1 MSEAN
6 RLRKV
11 QLNFRVTER
20 EKELIEARMQEI
32 GTTNREAYLRKIAI
46 DGILVKLEVPELKEI
61 VSLMRRTSNNIN
73 QIARRLNE
81 TGRIYEVDIADVQN
95 LINDIIIADHIPIPL
110 RRHMVKKIYDILLL
124 HFTSPVFLF
133 TISQLY
139 SSCKKKPPGGG
150 FFLIPFI

>member
-6 RLRKV
+6 RVRKV

-20 EKELIEARMQEI
+20 EKELIETRMQEI

-46 DGILVKLEVPELKEI
+46 DGMLVKLEVPELKEI

-81 TGRIYEVDIADVQN
+81 TGRIYEVDITDVQN
-95 LINDIIIADHIPIPL
+95 QQEQLWDMLNGLIT
-110 RRHMVKKIYDILLL
+110 KISGI
-124 HFTSPVFLF
+124 
-133 TISQLY
+133 
-139 SSCKKKPPGGG
+139 G
-150 FFLIPFI
+150 

>member
-6 RLRKV
+6 RVRKV

-20 EKELIEARMQEI
+20 EKQLIEDRMQEI

-46 DGILVKLEVPELKEI
+46 DGMLVKLEVPELKEI

-81 TGRIYEVDIADVQN
+81 IGRIYEVDITDVQN
-95 LINDIIIADHIPIPL
+95 QQEQLWDMLNSLITKLSGIA
-110 RRHMVKKIYDILLL
+110 
-124 HFTSPVFLF
+124 
-133 TISQLY
+133 
-139 SSCKKKPPGGG
+139 
-150 FFLIPFI
+150 

>member
-6 RLRKV
+6 RVRKV

-20 EKELIEARMQEI
+20 EKQLIEDRMQEI

-46 DGILVKLEVPELKEI
+46 DGMLVKLEVPELKEI

-81 TGRIYEVDIADVQN
+81 NGRIYEVDITDVQN
-95 LINDIIIADHIPIPL
+95 QQEQLWDMLNSLIT
-110 RRHMVKKIYDILLL
+110 KISGI
-124 HFTSPVFLF
+124 
-133 TISQLY
+133 
-139 SSCKKKPPGGG
+139 G
-150 FFLIPFI
+150 